1 MFEDPNVMLALIVG
15 KRPLFLPEFLQKVYD
30 LDYPK
35 DHLFIHVTIQNATK
49 YHYVK
54 EVMNKWKQEYRYV
67 KSFTTYLP
75 LKKKNHF
82 FQFLGL

>member
-1 MFEDPNVMLALIVG
+1 MTFFLPTFEIVVPNVMLALIVG
-15 KRPLFLPEFLQKVYD
+15 KSPLFLQEFFQKVYD

-54 EVMNKWKQEYRYV
+54 EVMSNWKQEYKYV
-67 KSFTTYLP
+67 KILSAYLQ
-75 LKKKNHF
+75 LKRY
-82 FQFLGL
+82 

>member
-1 MFEDPNVMLALIVG
+1 MLALIVG
-15 KRPLFLPEFLQKVYD
+15 KSPLFLPEFLQKIYN

-54 EVMNKWKQEYRYV
+54 EVMSKWTQEYKYV
-67 KSFTTYLP
+67 KPITYYLHICN
-75 LKKKNHF
+75 LFAFEKKV
-82 FQFLGL
+82 